1 MSRFKTGNLG
11 AIALGLSALVM
22 LTAPDDADARRR
34 GSFGSR
40 GARTYDAPAT
50 TAVAPRQTAPVQ
62 RSMTEKSAGTSAQA
76 RGAASARSGGMGR
89 GLIGGLIA
97 GGLIGALL
105 GGGLGSLAGAGMLMA
120 LLQVA
125 LIGGI
130 IWFLFRMFR
139 RSPSMAGARSPSL
152 AGAHGGAM
160 PSPFTRSEPRDVPS
174 PAPFGSFGGG
184 AAAAPSHDIAIND
197 ADRQTFE
204 RLLIEVQDAFGKEDY
219 ARLRERTTPE
229 VMSYFAEEL
238 SQNAT
243 QGRRNDVI
251 GTELID
257 AEVSEAWREGSTDYA
272 TIAMRYE
279 GIDVMRD
286 RSSGAVVEGDPSRP
300 TQATELWTFKREPQ
314 GQWRLSAIQEA

>member
-11 AIALGLSALVM
+11 ALALGLSAVVM
-22 LTAPDDADARRR
+22 LTVPHDADARRG

-40 GARTYDAPAT
+40 GARTYHAPAST
-50 TAVAPRQTAPVQ
+50 QVAPRQTAPVQ
-62 RSMTEKSAGTSAQA
+62 RSMTEKSANPAAAQA
-76 RGAASARSGGMGR
+76 GRAAPAQRGGMAK

-125 LIGGI
+125 LIGGAA
-130 IWFLFRMFR
+130 WFLIRMFR
-139 RSPSMAGARSPSL
+139 RRQSPAL

-160 PSPFTRSEPRDVPS
+160 PSPFTSTAPRQDFT
-174 PAPFGSFGGG
+174 PAPSRGFS
-184 AAAAPSHDIAIND
+184 AAPVTAAPAQDIAIRD
-197 ADRQTFE
+197 ADRQAFE

-238 SQNAT
+238 GQNAT
-243 QGRRNDVI
+243 SGRRNEVI

-257 AEVSEAWREGSTDYA
+257 AEVSEAWREGTVDYA

-279 GIDVMRD
+279 SIDVMRD
-286 RSSGAVVEGDPSRP
+286 RSTGAVIEGDAERP
-300 TQATELWTFKREPQ
+300 TQTTELWTFKRDTD
-314 GQWRLSAIQEA
+314 GSWRLSAIQEA